1 MAIAMVKI
9 MITMTEV
16 MIKYGTAKGD
26 MDDDAEKV
34 TCLQMRWFLRTTG
47 GSSCDRS
54 AYQFCS
60 R

>member
-16 MIKYGTAKGD
+16 MINHGNAKGD

-34 TCLQMRWFLRTTG
+34 TCL
-47 GSSCDRS
+47 
-54 AYQFCS
+54 
-60 R
+60 